1 MRGKGT
7 NSEKDIWGEE
17 KTLTGE
23 EKENAKQSEEPEERG
38 VGQEK
43 NPNLEA
49 VEEPGEAGP
58 RVDLKRKNEGKTTNQ
73 RKLCRSPLV
82 AYQEAADEV
91 KEVGQA
97 IQRGRMQPRKEGR
110 GVGEN
115 RPGKTIPRSRQG
127 ECARRGGGLLPGI

>member
-1 MRGKGT
+1 MRKTYG
-7 NSEKDIWGEE
+7 GEE

-23 EKENAKQSEEPEERG
+23 EKENAEQNEEQEERG

-58 RVDLKRKNEGKTTNQ
+58 SVDLKRKNEGKTTDQ
-73 RKLCRSPLV
+73 GKLGQSPLV

-91 KEVGQA
+91 KEVGRQFK
-97 IQRGRMQPRKEGR
+97 IGRRQPRKEGR

-115 RPGKTIPRSRQG
+115 RPGKEIPRSRQG
-127 ECARRGGGLLPGI
+127 ECVRRGGGLLPGI